1 MSTIHQPRSACTG
14 LRSHVKSLL
23 MTIGLAGIAFPRWRR
38 FMTAMMAVGR
48 LQDAERRHRT
58 GVIPVILC
66 GLPGGSTWK
75 ALCPAHD
82 DQDPSL
88 SITEGD
94 NGRVLLHCFAGCD
107 ERAILQAMGLTFR
120 DLFPGELSSN
130 GAALGQ

>member
-1 MSTIHQPRSACTG
+1 MPSAATERV
-14 LRSHVKSLL
+14 LS
-23 MTIGLAGIAFPRWRR
+23 
-38 FMTAMMAVGR
+38 R
-48 LQDAERRHRT
+48 LSYVASR
-58 GVIPVILC
+58 
-66 GLPGGSTWK
+66 GGSTWK